1 MPENTTPPTPITLA
15 NALQQRYGA
24 AAPALGATVL
34 HGDDVLQ
41 QLLNHRSVRAYTTQP
56 LADGTLERLVA
67 AAQSAATSSN
77 LHAWTVIA
85 VQDPTRKARLAQLCG
100 QQAHVAHA
108 PLFLVWL
115 ADLSRLDRNAQR
127 QQRPADANR
136 YLEHFVLAVVD
147 AALAAQNAVVA
158 AEAMGLG
165 TVYIGGLRNHADTVA
180 AELQLPAHVFPLFG
194 LCVGHPDPAQ
204 PTAVKPRM
212 PQPLVL
218 HHETYRAP
226 DATPPEAEQIAQ
238 YDAILQAFQRSQG
251 LKPVGWSEVAAQRVA
266 GPESLSGRDALQ
278 QFVRGQG
285 FELL

>member
-1 MPENTTPPTPITLA
+1 M
-15 NALQQRYGA
+15 
-24 AAPALGATVL
+24 
-34 HGDDVLQ
+34 LQ

>member
-1 MPENTTPPTPITLA
+1 MQENPASTPPTTLA
-15 NALQQRYGA
+15 SALQQRYGD
-24 AAPALGATVL
+24 AAPALDATAL
-34 HGDDVLQ
+34 PGDDVLQ
-41 QLLNHRSVRAYTTQP
+41 QLLGHRSVRAYTAQP

-85 VQDPTRKARLAQLCG
+85 VQDPARKARLAQLCG
-100 QQAHVAHA
+100 QQAHVQHA

-136 YLEHFVLAVVD
+136 YLEHFVLGVVD

-251 LKPVGWSEVAAQRVA
+251 LKPVGWSEQAAQRVA
-266 GPESLSGRDALQ
+266 GPQCLSGREALQ

>member
-1 MPENTTPPTPITLA
+1 MPDNHITNTATTLTS
-15 NALQQRYGA
+15 ALQQRYGA
-24 AAPALGATVL
+24 AAPAIGTTSLP
-34 HGDDVLQ
+34 GDDVLQ
-41 QLLNHRSVRAYTTQP
+41 QLLGHRSVRAYSTQP

-85 VQDPTRKARLAQLCG
+85 VQDPARKARLAQLCG
-100 QQAHVAHA
+100 QQAHVQHA

-127 QQRPADANR
+127 QQRPADANH
-136 YLEHFVLAVVD
+136 YLEHFVLGVVD

-226 DATPPEAEQIAQ
+226 DAAPPEAEQIAQ

-251 LKPVGWSEVAAQRVA
+251 LKPVGWSEQAAQRVA
-266 GPESLSGRDALQ
+266 GPQSLSGREALQ
-278 QFVRGQG
+278 QFVRSQG
-285 FELL
+285 FELR

>member
-1 MPENTTPPTPITLA
+1 MPENTTPPTSITLA
-15 NALQQRYGA
+15 NALQQRYGD
-24 AAPALGATVL
+24 AAPALDAPAL
-34 HGDDVLQ
+34 PGDDALQ
-41 QLLNHRSVRAYTTQP
+41 QLLGHRSVRAYTAQP
-56 LADGTLERLVA
+56 LAAGTLERLVA

-77 LHAWTVIA
+77 LHAWTVVA
-85 VQDPTRKARLAQLCG
+85 VQDPARKARLAELCG
-100 QQAHVAHA
+100 QQAHVAQA

-180 AELQLPAHVFPLFG
+180 AELQLPAHVFPVFG

-226 DATPPEAEQIAQ
+226 DAAPTEAEHIAQ

-251 LKPVGWSEVAAQRVA
+251 LKPAGWSEVAAQRVA
-266 GPESLSGRDALQ
+266 GPQCLSGRDALQ